1 MTTETSCA
9 ISLFWEESNLMDILE
24 VVRSD
29 LKDATMERQHAVA
42 VGSGVP
48 WSTLRKIVDGDTTNP
63 RYDTVR
69 ALVDYYARNPPSA
82 NAAADVR
89 A

>member
-1 MTTETSCA
+1 
-9 ISLFWEESNLMDILE
+9 MDILE
-24 VVRSD
+24 VVRGD
-29 LKDATMERQHAVA
+29 LKEATIERQKEVA
-42 VGSGVP
+42 DGAGVP

-69 ALVDYYARNPPSA
+69 ALVDYYVRNPPPSA